1 MHGMVSSLADAA
13 LARDALRS
21 CPLFAGLDDST
32 LMLCADAMRGRKF
45 RRGEVVFHV
54 EDPGDA
60 LFVVSSGE
68 IKIVLPSEEG
78 AEPVILTTLGRGGF
92 FGELALL
99 DGRPRSASAIAVRAA
114 EVLVLRRDA
123 FDRLVDAEPELRRAM
138 FASLTG
144 EIRRLTGQI
153 ADLHFLDLPGRLA
166 RHLLRMGGVDEDEL
180 DGRPRS
186 GVTSEPIR
194 LAWPYTQ
201 SELAGMIGGS
211 RQSVNRMLSD
221 FVQEDLLR
229 FEGNELVIPDPG
241 RLARAV
247 SR

>member
-1 MHGMVSSLADAA
+1 MQGMVSSVADTG
-13 LARDALRS
+13 LAREALHS
-21 CPLFAGLDDST
+21 CPLFAGLDDAT
-32 LMLCADAMRGRKF
+32 LTLCADAMRGRRF

-60 LFVVSSGE
+60 LFVVTSGE
-68 IKIVLPSEEG
+68 IKILLPSEEG

-114 EVLVLRRDA
+114 EALVLRRDT
-123 FDRLVDAEPELRRAM
+123 FDRLVDAEPALRRAM

-166 RHLLRMGGVDEDEL
+166 RHLLRMGGVEPDSDAL
-180 DGRPRS
+180 IRAGGPP
-186 GVTSEPIR
+186 EPIR

-221 FVQEDLLR
+221 FVDEDLLR

>member
-1 MHGMVSSLADAA
+1 MHGMVSPVSDTA
-13 LARDALRS
+13 LAREALHS
-21 CPLFAGLDDST
+21 SPLFAGLDDAT
-32 LMLCADAMRGRKF
+32 LTLCADAMRGRKF
-45 RRGEVVFHV
+45 RRGETVFHL

-60 LFVVSSGE
+60 LFVVTSGE

-78 AEPVILTTLGRGGF
+78 AEPVILTTVGRGGF

-99 DGRPRSASAIAVRAA
+99 DGQPRSASAIAVRAT
-114 EVLVLRRDA
+114 ETLVLRRDA
-123 FDRLVDAEPELRRAM
+123 FDRLVDAEPALRRAM
-138 FASLTG
+138 FAALTG

-166 RHLLRMGGVDEDEL
+166 RHLLRMGGAEDILE
-180 DGRPRS
+180 GRARS
-186 GVTSEPIR
+186 SDPPQPIR
-194 LAWPYTQ
+194 LIWPYTQ

-211 RQSVNRMLSD
+211 RQSVNRMLAD

>member
-1 MHGMVSSLADAA
+1 MHGMVSPAADLA
-13 LARDALRS
+13 LAREALHS
-21 CPLFAGLDDST
+21 CPLFAGLDDAT
-32 LMLCADAMRGRKF
+32 LMLCADAMRGRRF
-45 RRGEVVFHV
+45 RRGEVLFHV

-60 LFVVSSGE
+60 LFVVTSGE
-68 IKIVLPSEEG
+68 VKIILPSEEG
-78 AEPVILTTLGRGGF
+78 AEPVILTTIGRGGF

-99 DGRPRSASAIAVRAA
+99 DGHPRSASAVAVRVVEA
-114 EVLVLRRDA
+114 LVLRRDA
-123 FDRLVDAEPELRRAM
+123 FDRLVDAEPALRRAM

-166 RHLLRMGGVDEDEL
+166 RHLLRMGGVMENGD
-180 DGRPRS
+180 
-186 GVTSEPIR
+186 GVTGSSASGPIR

-211 RQSVNRMLSD
+211 RQSVNRMLAD
-221 FVQEDLLR
+221 FVEEDLLR

-241 RLARAV
+241 RLERAV

>member
-1 MHGMVSSLADAA
+1 MHGMVSPVSDTA
-13 LARDALRS
+13 LAREALHS
-21 CPLFAGLDDST
+21 SPLFAGLDDAT
-32 LMLCADAMRGRKF
+32 LTLCADAMRGRKF

-60 LFVVSSGE
+60 LFLVTSGE

-78 AEPVILTTLGRGGF
+78 AEPVILTTVGRGGF

-99 DGRPRSASAIAVRAA
+99 DGQPRSASAIAVRAA
-114 EVLVLRRDA
+114 ETLVLRRDA
-123 FDRLVDAEPELRRAM
+123 FDRLVDAEPALRRAM
-138 FASLTG
+138 FAALTG

-166 RHLLRMGGVDEDEL
+166 RHLLRMGGAEEIL
-180 DGRPRS
+180 EGRARS
-186 GVTSEPIR
+186 DDAPQPIR
-194 LAWPYTQ
+194 LIWPYTQ

-211 RQSVNRMLSD
+211 RQSVNRMLAD

-247 SR
+247 SQ